1 MVRAG
6 LTAKH
11 SGSVSHT
18 SILDRTGPHG
28 RELGT
33 LVLPH
38 RVTEATQSSLSDGN
52 RSRWLSIAGVAM
64 IVLSAGAALLP
75 VEKGIS
81 GGMIGALLL
90 AAGLIELAAGRM
102 RRDTRDLATL
112 AGALTVLAG
121 LLFLLNRESKF
132 FPTVNIVI
140 GWLLLR
146 SIVLAVKSRR
156 VGGSVR
162 TWTSVAAATDLV
174 LALVLLVGLSLSSV
188 VVLLFGPTPAVV
200 ASFAWI
206 VALSFV
212 ATGLLL
218 LEVASCERD
227 GPDG

>member
-1 MVRAG
+1 M
-6 LTAKH
+6 
-11 SGSVSHT
+11 
-18 SILDRTGPHG
+18 
-28 RELGT
+28 
-33 LVLPH
+33 
-38 RVTEATQSSLSDGN
+38 
-52 RSRWLSIAGVAM
+52 AGVAM

-81 GGMIGALLL
+81 SAVIGALLL
-90 AAGLIELAAGRM
+90 VAGLIELAAGRM

-112 AGALTVLAG
+112 AGAVTVLAG
-121 LLFLLNRESKF
+121 LLFLLNSESKF

-140 GWLLLR
+140 GWLALR
-146 SIVLAVKSRR
+146 SIILAVKSRR
-156 VGGSVR
+156 VHGSVR
-162 TWTSVAAATDLV
+162 TWTSVAAATDFL

-200 ASFAWI
+200 ATFAWI

-227 GPDG
+227 STTS

>member
-1 MVRAG
+1 MVAG
-6 LTAKH
+6 ASFCYTA
-11 SGSVSHT
+11 
-18 SILDRTGPHG
+18 P
-28 RELGT
+28 
-33 LVLPH
+33 
-38 RVTEATQSSLSDGN
+38 VTETDQN

-81 GGMIGALLL
+81 SSVVGILLLVAGMIEF
-90 AAGLIELAAGRM
+90 AAARI
-102 RRDTRDLATL
+102 RRETRDLATL
-112 AGALTVLAG
+112 AGILTILAG
-121 LLFLLNRESKF
+121 LLFLLNSESKF

-140 GWLLLR
+140 GWLALR
-146 SIVLAVKSRR
+146 SIILGIKSRR
-156 VGGSVR
+156 VHGSVR
-162 TWTSVAAATDLV
+162 LWTSIAAATDCL
-174 LALVLLVGLSLSSV
+174 LALVLIVGLSLSSV

-227 GPDG
+227 NAGG